1 MIFQKREID
10 LLHQVR
16 FKGPG
21 NLTISQ
27 AETQSLIVHG
37 PEFYLDQIK
46 SEVVNSVLHLGYYA
60 SSVFS
65 LDILRQQ
72 ISYELKVKD
81 LQKIH
86 SAGSGNIAIPDLDVD
101 KLRVKMSGSGNVSMG
116 NLTADKLEM
125 QLSGS
130 GGAIIAGDVELQSVN
145 LSGSGQYQA
154 EGLVSDF
161 AIVKLM
167 GSGCVA
173 LTVSDDLQVQIS
185 GSGSVTYE
193 GYPDVT
199 RNISGSGKLNRK
211 HRQTKANSRSEE
223 HG

>member
-10 LLHQVR
+10 TLHEIR

-27 AETQSLIVHG
+27 AETQSLIIHG
-37 PEFYLDQIK
+37 PESYLSQIR
-46 SEVVNSVLHLGYYA
+46 SEVVDGVLHLGYYA

-81 LQKIH
+81 LQKIC
-86 SAGSGNIAIPDLDVD
+86 STGSGNIDVPDLDVD
-101 KLRVKMSGSGNVSMG
+101 YLSVKMNGSGNISTG
-116 NLTADKLEM
+116 NLTADKLEVH
-125 QLSGS
+125 LSGS
-130 GGAIIAGDVELQSVN
+130 GRAIIAGDVELQSVH
-145 LSGSGQYQA
+145 LTGSGRYQA

-161 AIVKLM
+161 AIVKLA

-199 RNISGSGKLNRK
+199 KNISGSGKLNRK
-211 HRQTKANSRSEE
+211 RRQTKTNSRSEE